1 MDFVLNN
8 SDLIDIIASNMEF
21 DSLMNMRL
29 TCKKFEKCTKKQYIK
44 SISKYSKFNMK
55 KMRSSE
61 KIYKLMVD
69 NELEFV
75 SENIDHIDEP
85 IDFETFVKEV
95 HDNDV
100 LYNLLIISSNSQ
112 NEFDEKIRTLYAD
125 FMEDFIDIWD

>member
-1 MDFVLNN
+1 MDIVLNN
-8 SDLIDIIASNMEF
+8 SDLIDLIASNMEF
-21 DSLMNMRL
+21 DSITNMRL
-29 TCKKFEKCTKKQYIK
+29 TCKKFEKYTKKQYIK
-44 SISKYSKFNMK
+44 SMSKYSKFNMK

-75 SENIDHIDEP
+75 SENIDPTDEL
-85 IDFETFVKEV
+85 IDFETFCKEV
-95 HDNDV
+95 YDNDV

-125 FMEDFIDIWD
+125 FIEDFIDIWD

>member
-1 MDFVLNN
+1 MITLPSLSNLPPKRV
-8 SDLIDIIASNMEF
+8 SIAEAMQTAQQLHAQGDVASA
-21 DSLMNMRL
+21 
-29 TCKKFEKCTKKQYIK
+29 
-44 SISKYSKFNMK
+44 
-55 KMRSSE
+55 E

>member
-1 MDFVLNN
+1 MDIVLNN

-29 TCKKFEKCTKKQYIK
+29 TCKKLEKYTKKQYIK

-75 SENIDHIDEP
+75 SENIDPTDEP
-85 IDFETFVKEV
+85 IDFESFVKEV